1 MKKFFTS
8 VPLQVGDGLIAVR
21 YEAADNSRLQMEEET
36 CFPIMTAINA
46 YVRPGEAFAVVAV
59 IPDSDAGRT
68 NFRRLGEEIKALCA
82 RKGCP
87 LPRIQELTYAE
98 DQKVSAMADL
108 FLKITEQTEDGD
120 ELYACMTFG
129 TKPVSTALL
138 LAVQYAYRAKKNVT
152 IDGVVYGEIR
162 RPDADRAGWT
172 AMVYDETGLVQLSET
187 IRLMAAAGAKNPVSF
202 LREYLDV

>member
-1 MKKFFTS
+1 M
-8 VPLQVGDGLIAVR
+8 
-21 YEAADNSRLQMEEET
+21 
-36 CFPIMTAINA
+36 
-46 YVRPGEAFAVVAV
+46 
-59 IPDSDAGRT
+59 IPDSDTGRT